1 MRLALRSDSDKR
13 LIHPIEWDWG
23 SLVAHWRHKI
33 RTSGAI
39 ARPVVGLFEVLVC
52 RAGAICRMS
61 ELQQHVAGLPLWT
74 GTARIEPLLGG
85 LSNIS
90 FTVTDATGKYVVRTG
105 RDFPFHH
112 VFRDREVMTARAA
125 HAAGFAPEIVYDEP
139 GLMVSRFIEGKVL
152 TADDVR
158 GDLERVARLIRHFHD
173 EMPGR
178 VTGPAF
184 IFWVFHVVRD
194 YANTLKASRN
204 PLAARLPDLLVIN
217 ERLEAVQTALRVKFG
232 HNDLLPANLIDDGT
246 RLWLID
252 FEYAGFNTAM
262 FDFAGLTSNAQ
273 ASGKDRRSCLAA
285 ARHFVHQRRRLI
297 GGGEQSVQIAD
308 RWPAAI
314 VAKPGRWQ

>member
-1 MRLALRSDSDKR
+1 
-13 LIHPIEWDWG
+13 
-23 SLVAHWRHKI
+23 
-33 RTSGAI
+33 
-39 ARPVVGLFEVLVC
+39 
-52 RAGAICRMS
+52 MS
-61 ELQQHVAGLPLWT
+61 ELEQRIAGLPLWT
-74 GTARIEPLLGG
+74 GKPRIEPLLGG

-90 FTVTDATGKYVVRTG
+90 FTVTDASGKYVVRAG
-105 RDFPFHH
+105 QDFAFHH

-158 GDLERVARLIRHFHD
+158 RDIERVALLIRHFHD
-173 EMPGR
+173 ELPER

-184 IFWVFHVVRD
+184 IFWVFQVIRD
-194 YANTLKASRN
+194 YADMLKASRN

-217 ERLEAVQTALRVKFG
+217 EQLEAVQAALRVKFG

-262 FDFAGLTSNAQ
+262 FDLAGLASNAGFSESESR
-273 ASGKDRRSCLAA
+273 ALLAA
-285 ARHFVHQRRRLI
+285 YFGVPPSVGMVQSHAAMQCASLLREALWALVSELHLSAPGVDYNAYAIENFRRFDTAL
-297 GGGEQSVQIAD
+297 EVYD
-308 RWPAAI
+308 
-314 VAKPGRWQ
+314 AKYGRD